1 MKSVP
6 KIRFSHSRRGD
17 ICFAPRNA
25 SQRIVESQEQK
36 EYVIEGEHD
45 YCTIV
50 DSALSVF
57 LFTLDHCSVL
67 GNATEKKLFD
77 KYVMHL
83 TQLSYWDELWC
94 MFDTY
99 KAEALDH
106 LSGGTHRCHLH
117 ASGLSLRGIFQY
129 LFNHLLNGWIDVYSI
144 CCFIAKTRVQRPDQ
158 EQEQMEHFV
167 QYQLNELPQKKIS
180 DWALGLIAQKY
191 RKHPLPFEQGA
202 FLPKH
207 GPGAVNPSV
216 DTFWDKQEQFLLTK
230 YTKYWLKDKWQ
241 IPFFLNGVQ
250 PSELTVD
257 SVSKLCC
264 VPKNWKKPRTIAS
277 EPISNQYLQ
286 QGLEHM
292 FDYAFSSDPWW
303 RRRINLHDAE
313 RGAKRSMNYRSYA
326 TIDLSSASDDVRK
339 QHVDAVFKNTPWRRA
354 LHAVRSRYCRVDER
368 TIKLESFSTMGSAT
382 CFPVETVIFLLACE
396 VACDLSDTRRHC
408 IVFGDDMV
416 VPVEAYDMAIL
427 ILELLGFTVNTEKS
441 YGVSLNDYG
450 LTPQHPELEY
460 FREACGTHSYR
471 GSRIALVYLRES
483 FINKHF
489 LQPEEYCTCVD
500 TLSNLSVYRRCFSY
514 FWKGM
519 SNAKVKGCAN
529 VRFADL
535 VPFADLDTHTEF
547 IPRDLP
553 ESLGEVPRCIA
564 GKDTYLYHTN
574 WFKVGVVI
582 EKGKPV
588 HLSNEAIA
596 TYDEESRYQ
605 AWLYDHASD
614 YDLRHQRLSSNLIA
628 QDSYSSEL
636 AAYNTWLYKHRREY
650 NTRFRGGRTKRYF
663 EPIQRSSAVIARV
676 RIDNSQSDIQRF
688 IDRQWP
694 TAVSR
699 EIIATTDIKRGF
711 RTHKVYT
718 VCPKRVYQFTS

>member
-1 MKSVP
+1 MISSTYVLKARSSLMKSVP
-6 KIRFSHSRRGD
+6 VIHFSHTRDGD
-17 ICFAPRNA
+17 ICFTPSKMNQRN
-25 SQRIVESQEQK
+25 VESQDK
-36 EYVIEGEHD
+36 TGYCIISAHD
-45 YCTIV
+45 YSTII

-67 GNATEKKLFD
+67 GSATEKKLFD
-77 KYVMHL
+77 RYVMHL

-106 LSGGTHRCHLH
+106 LSGGTHRLHLH
-117 ASGLSLRGIFQY
+117 ISGLTCEGIFQY
-129 LFNHLLNGWIDVYSI
+129 LFNHLLNGWVDVYSI
-144 CCFIAKTRVQRPDQ
+144 CCFIAKTRIQRPDQ
-158 EQEQMEHFV
+158 EAEQKEKFV
-167 QYQLNELPQKKIS
+167 QYQLNILPHRKVS
-180 DWALGLIAQKY
+180 EWALGMISQKY
-191 RKHPLPFEQGA
+191 REHPLPFERDA

-230 YTKYWLKDKWQ
+230 YTKYWLKDKWE
-241 IPFFLNGVQ
+241 IPFLLNGKQ

-303 RRRINLHDAE
+303 NRRVNLHDAE
-313 RGAKRSMNYRSYA
+313 RGAQRSMNYRTYA
-326 TIDLSSASDDVRK
+326 TKDLSSASDDVRSV
-339 QHVDAVFKNTPWRRA
+339 HIDSVFKGTPWRVA
-354 LHAVRSRYCRVDER
+354 LHAVRSRYCRVDGR

-382 CFPVETVIFLLACE
+382 CFPVETVIFTLACE
-396 VACDLSDTRRHC
+396 VACDLVNTKRHS

-416 VPVEAYDMAIL
+416 VPVEAYDVL
-427 ILELLGFTVNTEKS
+427 SWILESLGFTVNEEKS
-441 YGVSLNDYG
+441 YGSTLNDLG
-450 LTPQHPELEY
+450 WADDSCQLEF

-471 GSRIALVYLRES
+471 GKRIPLVYLRES
-483 FINKHF
+483 FINKSY
-489 LQPEEYCTCVD
+489 LLPEEYCTCVD
-500 TLSNLSVYRRCFSY
+500 TLKNLSNYRRCFSY

-519 SNAKVKGCAN
+519 SDARVRGCAN

-553 ESLGEVPRCIA
+553 ESLGEIPRLINE
-564 GKDTYLYHTN
+564 KDTFLFHAN

-582 EKGKPV
+582 ERGKSGR
-588 HLSNEAIA
+588 LSDEAEYA
-596 TYDEESRYQ
+596 YCEEVRYQ
-605 AWLYDHASD
+605 QWLYDHCCD
-614 YDLRHQRLSSNLIA
+614 RDLKHLCHSTPAMQNA
-628 QDSYSSEL
+628 GYSSEE
-636 AAYNTWLYKHRREY
+636 AAYQIWLFKHRRD
-650 NTRFRGGRTKRYF
+650 NKAFRRYSNEKRYF
-663 EPIQRSSAVIARV
+663 EP
-676 RIDNSQSDIQRF
+676 
-688 IDRQWP
+688 
-694 TAVSR
+694 
-699 EIIATTDIKRGF
+699 
-711 RTHKVYT
+711 
-718 VCPKRVYQFTS
+718 